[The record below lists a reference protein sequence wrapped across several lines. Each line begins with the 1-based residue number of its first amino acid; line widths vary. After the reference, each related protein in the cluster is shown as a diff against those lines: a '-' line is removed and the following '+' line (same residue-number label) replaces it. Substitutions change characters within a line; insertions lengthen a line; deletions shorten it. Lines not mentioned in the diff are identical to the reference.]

1 MFSLLDVEKIREDF
15 PILSRVISGRRLV
28 YFDNAATT
36 QRPRQAIEAVRG
48 FYEEHNA
55 NVHRGLHTLSQEASE
70 LYEEAHEILAKFI
83 GASGMEEVAF
93 LAGTTDALNAVADGW
108 ACRNL
113 GPDDRIVT
121 TVLEHHSNM
130 LPWRRAAQRTGAELV
145 YVDVTEGGLLRWD
158 QLENAINER
167 TRLVAIT
174 GMSNVTGQIVDVA
187 EVAKL
192 AHEVDA
198 VLVVDGAQAV
208 PHMPVN
214 VRQAGID
221 FLAFSGHKM
230 LGPTGI
236 GVLYGRRDLLERM
249 DPPRV
254 GGGMIRDVTLDGAEW
269 ADLPWRLEAGT
280 PHIAGA
286 VGLAEAAKYLMDLG
300 MEAVREHEK
309 RLTELALR
317 LIEDRLP
324 EEVEVYG
331 PRDVEERG
339 GIVTLNVRGLDPHMT
354 ASLLDAFGI
363 AVRSGLHCAHP
374 LHRRIGAAEGT
385 VRASFYVYNTEE
397 EVRTFVDALVEIAET
412 AK

>member
-1 MFSLLDVEKIREDF
+1 MVILFDVEKVREDF
-15 PILSRVISGRRLV
+15 PILSRAISGRRLI

-36 QRPRQAIEAVRG
+36 QRPRQVIEAVRR

-70 LYEEAHEILAKFI
+70 LYEEAHEVLAKFI

-121 TVLEHHSNM
+121 TVMEHHSNM

-145 YVDVTEGGLLRWD
+145 YVDVTEDGMLRWD

-208 PHMPVN
+208 PHLPVN

-254 GGGMIRDVTLDGAEW
+254 GGGMISDVTLEGAEW

-300 MEAVREHEK
+300 MEAVREHER

-324 EEVEVYG
+324 EDVEVYG

-339 GIVTLNVRGLDPHMT
+339 GIVTFNVRGLDPHMT
-354 ASLLDAFGI
+354 ASMLDSFGI

-374 LHRRIGAAEGT
+374 LHRRMGAAEGT
-385 VRASFYVYNTEE
+385 VRASFYVYNTED

>member
-1 MFSLLDVEKIREDF
+1 MRADF
-15 PILSRVISGRRLV
+15 PILTRSVSGRALI

-36 QRPRQAIEAVRG
+36 QRPRQVIEAVAR

-70 LYEEAHEILAKFI
+70 LYEEAHEVLAKFV

-108 ACRNL
+108 ACRHL
-113 GPDDRIVT
+113 APGDRIVT

-130 LPWRRAAQRTGAELV
+130 LPWRRAAQRTGAEIV
-145 YVDVTEGGLLRWD
+145 YVDVTERGLLRWD
-158 QLENAINER
+158 QLENAIDER

-174 GMSNVTGQIVDVA
+174 GMSNVTGQILDVS

-208 PHMPVN
+208 PHLPMD
-214 VRQAGID
+214 VRAMGVD

-236 GVLYGRRDLLERM
+236 GVLYGRRDLLEEM

-254 GGGMIRDVTLDGAEW
+254 GGGMISDVTLEGAEW

-286 VGLAEAAKYLMDLG
+286 VGLAEAARYLMRLG
-300 MEAVREHEK
+300 MEAVREHER
-309 RLTELALR
+309 RLTDLTLR
-317 LIEDRLP
+317 LLGDRLP
-324 EEVEVYG
+324 DEVVVYG
-331 PRDVEERG
+331 PTDVEERG
-339 GIVTLNVRGLDPHMT
+339 GIVTFNVRGLDPHMT
-354 ASLLDAFGI
+354 ASLLDSFGI

-374 LHRRIGAAEGT
+374 LHRRMGAPEGT

-397 EVRTFVDALVEIAET
+397 EVRTFVDALSEIAET
-412 AK
+412 AG